1 MNYGMCMK
9 GTQNISPSAIVYNT
23 KLHKRMKNKER
34 AHLKA
39 YYQKEL
45 EDVKNNMAY
54 MASLL
59 KQLLGAQSEE
69 GTSSQ

>member
-1 MNYGMCMK
+1 MCMK
-9 GTQNISPSAIVYNT
+9 GTQNIGSSAIAYNT

-45 EDVKNNMAY
+45 EDVK
-54 MASLL
+54 
-59 KQLLGAQSEE
+59 E
-69 GTSSQ
+69 